1 MSCDVAFVSVGMPE
15 DSGNDY
21 FWSTQ
26 NVPRSV
32 RDSNPGLTFSLQAL
46 LARHEALM
54 ASAET
59 ERFEMQ
65 SRIDQLETDKKS
77 LEAENIRTIQENRS
91 LLDQLEAMNNSVADS
106 ETHIKSLESA
116 LQNTQQSLRSIEGA
130 EIRAVE
136 LENQLGVVETEQ
148 AELHNTLVTT
158 QAEARSAM
166 QRWRTAEKGISELQ
180 EKLER
185 MERETVEERDRH
197 SDMLNRIERQHAM
210 EKDLYTA
217 AGRLKGAAAAKNM
230 TDGKNGGAVVSHF
243 VRDLLS
249 DNANL
254 QLGMAELRELL
265 MNSNDEI
272 QHLRE
277 QLIFHQVAQDDSETG
292 AAATTLRTELD
303 FDESHAKSP
312 RATHLVRNSDATP
325 SGSQEVHIHHHYHVT
340 RPIEPRKPAK
350 KKRQGLAPNVLTA
363 AKPYSSSGPTSP
375 AQWRLEHRATS
386 PGLVSHHSVKDSIST
401 IQSTRWSVFS
411 DQPSDF
417 APSSVPSSPM
427 SSHRR
432 RISLF
437 DQEYE
442 SPVSPTTSVDPSSPG
457 WNKLHRSQNPDGGAR
472 MFSTPRPLYLGDVP
486 EGQHRRESLSSPT
499 KQKTPRLIENAH
511 RSADPYQYAPQLS
524 PITSRVAAAAIEP
537 DTVLNMPVSPS
548 YDDTFVGSRPRLRRA
563 SSQESIISLSGG
575 LDIHTLKVR
584 PSQLALRPLG
594 SVSAETELSAV
605 VAQPTITKG
614 TSNGKRGSLILRD
627 SLLNLPSLIV
637 TSEASSDVEAE
648 SLGQRQSSGGS
659 IGRIVHWRPWGS
671 KSNNTKV
678 TVEAVPSE
686 ASSPAPS
693 ECAESLSPTPVSPS
707 TESPGSSIL
716 EASLSSSRETSTKN
730 KSSSSSTP
738 RDMAFSPRSFGIN
751 QAGAIPGF
759 TAYWAAHQMKGP
771 PTQVVPQNVDADA
784 LREGLLE

>member
-1 MSCDVAFVSVGMPE
+1 MAGSRSSEAVDLAALEASAGQPDALQCCCGNADCGLLKHNYSILDSVEKDVHTAARLG
-15 DSGNDY
+15 
-21 FWSTQ
+21 
-26 NVPRSV
+26 
-32 RDSNPGLTFSLQAL
+32 QAL

-77 LEAENIRTIQENRS
+77 LEAENARSIHENRS
-91 LLDQLEAMNNSVADS
+91 LLDQLEAMNSSVADS
-106 ETHIKSLESA
+106 ETHIKSLEAA
-116 LQNTQQSLRSIEGA
+116 LQNTQQSLRSLEGA
-130 EIRAVE
+130 ETRVAE
-136 LENQLGVVETEQ
+136 LEDQLGLVETEQ

-166 QRWRTAEKGISELQ
+166 QRWRIAEKGISEMQ

-185 MERETVEERDRH
+185 MEREAVEERGRH
-197 SDMLNRIERQHAM
+197 SDILSRIERQRTM

-230 TDGKNGGAVVSHF
+230 TDGKTGGAVVSHF

-277 QLIFHQVAQDDSETG
+277 QLIFHQVAEDEPEAGTAS
-292 AAATTLRTELD
+292 TLRTELD
-303 FDESHAKSP
+303 FEESDARSP
-312 RATHLVRNSDATP
+312 RPSHVVRNTETTP

-340 RPIEPRKPAK
+340 RPAEPRKPLK

-363 AKPYSSSGPTSP
+363 AKPFSPSGPTSP
-375 AQWRLEHRATS
+375 AHWRLEHRATS
-386 PGLVSHHSVKDSIST
+386 PSLVSHSVKDSIST

-442 SPVSPTTSVDPSSPG
+442 SPGSPSTSVDHSSPA
-457 WNKLHRSQNPDGGAR
+457 WNKLQRHQNPDSSTR
-472 MFSTPRPLYLGDVP
+472 MFSMPRPLLL
-486 EGQHRRESLSSPT
+486 ENTRRNTSPF
-499 KQKTPRLIENAH
+499 
-511 RSADPYQYAPQLS
+511 QYAPQPS
-524 PITSRVAAAAIEP
+524 PITSHVASTDIESEA
-537 DTVLNMPVSPS
+537 VFSMPTSPS
-548 YDDTFVGSRPRLRRA
+548 YDDSFVGSRPRLRRA

-605 VAQPTITKG
+605 IAQPTITKG
-614 TSNGKRGSLILRD
+614 TPDGKRGSLVLRD

-637 TSEASSDVEAE
+637 TSEAPSDSEVE
-648 SLGQRQSSGGS
+648 STGSQRQTSGGS
-659 IGRIVHWRPWGS
+659 IGRIVHWRPWGGAKANNAKITCS
-671 KSNNTKV
+671 SRDTPHRESNNTRK
-678 TVEAVPSE
+678 
-686 ASSPAPS
+686 
-693 ECAESLSPTPVSPS
+693 
-707 TESPGSSIL
+707 
-716 EASLSSSRETSTKN
+716 
-730 KSSSSSTP
+730 KSSSSSATTP
-738 RDMAFSPRSFGIN
+738 KDMAFSPRSYGIN

-771 PTQVVPQNVDADA
+771 PTQVVPQNVDTDA
-784 LREGLLE
+784 LRDGLME